1 MIQGKGVDLHAHEAW
16 KKFIDGLEANN
27 ADVYLNLWMRTN
39 EKDPKIIGDNYQ
51 KWRHLVQGAF
61 LEGYEAGF
69 TDRLFKG
76 EK

>member
-1 MIQGKGVDLHAHEAW
+1 MIQGTGVNRHALEAW

-27 ADVYLNLWMRTN
+27 ADVYLNLWMGTS
-39 EKDPKIIGDNYQ
+39 KAVPKIIGDDYQ

>member
-1 MIQGKGVDLHAHEAW
+1 MIQGTGVNRHALEAW

-27 ADVYLNLWMRTN
+27 ADVYLDLWMRTN